1 MRKII
6 IIASCLTLLFVL
18 ANVALAKDVVF
29 KSPDKKGGAA
39 LYSLIEARRS
49 CPQKDFSNKEI
60 TNDELGQI
68 LWAMSGRTGE
78 KGFAIPLAMG
88 RSPYVT
94 LYVLTRKQVFQYN
107 WVKHSLTDVN
117 SDNRLLK
124 RSVTQDFAKT
134 APIIIL
140 FVSNEQGQRADYAN
154 MAVGA
159 MTQNAYLVAQNM
171 GLSTRF
177 VASINKNQIEAGL
190 MLSPLA
196 NIHGALILGR
206 H

>member
-1 MRKII
+1 MKKVII
-6 IIASCLTLLFVL
+6 VASCLTLLFALV
-18 ANVALAKDVVF
+18 NVALAKDVVF

-39 LYSLIEARRS
+39 LYGLIEARRS
-49 CPQKDFSNKEI
+49 CPQKDFSDKEI

-88 RSPYVT
+88 KPPYVT
-94 LYVLTRKQVFQYN
+94 LYVLTKKQVFQYN
-107 WVKHSLTDVN
+107 WAKHSLTDIN

-140 FVSNEQGQRADYAN
+140 FVSNEQSQRADYAN

-196 NIHGALILGR
+196 NIHGALLLGR

>member
-1 MRKII
+1 MKKIVI
-6 IIASCLTLLFVL
+6 LALCLMLLVSLASL
-18 ANVALAKDVVF
+18 ALAKDIVF
-29 KSPDKKGGAA
+29 RSPDKKGGAS
-39 LYSLIEARRS
+39 LYSVIEARRS
-49 CPQKDFSNKEI
+49 CPQQNFSDKEL

-68 LWAMSGRTGE
+68 IWAMSGRTGE

-88 RSPYVT
+88 EPPYVK
-94 LYVLTRKQVFQYN
+94 LYVITKKQAYLYDWQ
-107 WVKHSLTDVN
+107 KHSLTDVV

-134 APIIIL
+134 APVIII
-140 FVSNEQGQRADYAN
+140 FVSNEQAHRKDYAN

-159 MTQNAYLVAQNM
+159 MTQNAYLVARNM
-171 GLSTRF
+171 GIATRF

-196 NIHGALILGR
+196 NIHGALLLGR
-206 H
+206 Q

>member
-1 MRKII
+1 MKKVIFI
-6 IIASCLTLLFVL
+6 VFCLVLLFSL
-18 ANVALAKDVVF
+18 ASVALAKDIVF
-29 KSPDKKGGAA
+29 RTPDKKGGAS
-39 LYSLIEARRS
+39 LYSLLEARRS
-49 CPQKDFSNKEI
+49 CAQKDFSAKELS
-60 TNDELGQI
+60 NDELGQI

-88 RSPYVT
+88 KPPYIK
-94 LYVLTRKQVFQYN
+94 LYVLTKKQTFLYN
-107 WVKHSLTDVN
+107 WEKHSLTDVN

-134 APIIIL
+134 APIIII
-140 FVSNEQGQRADYAN
+140 FVSNEQGQWKDYAN

-171 GLSTRF
+171 GLATRF

-196 NIHGALILGR
+196 NIHGALLLGR
-206 H
+206 Q